1 MNTSSSAPSTEASA
15 NASEPVLLAVRGMTC
30 AACVNRVERALRKV
44 PGVAQAQ
51 VNFAT
56 ETASVVWASGGPQA
70 PGGDPARL
78 VSAIEVAGYH
88 AQPQSAEQPLA
99 DEHASWWSVWGAVC
113 LGMLASVPL
122 ALPMLWGDH
131 HFWPAWV
138 QFALATPVQF
148 GLGARFYKAGWAALR
163 DGSGNMDQLVAL
175 GTSAAWGLSL
185 WLWWQHAAGSGLPMA
200 DAGAGAHA
208 THGGTVPAPALYFES
223 SAVVITLVLLGKA
236 LEARAKRQTTLAIR
250 ALQSLRPD
258 TVRRM
263 GPQGEVEV
271 PLAQV
276 LVGDVLVVMPGARV
290 PSDGLV
296 QEGASHVD
304 ESLLTGE
311 PLPVAKHVGDR
322 LTGGA
327 INAEGRLLMQV
338 TAVGGQTMLAHII
351 RRVVEAQASKAPIQR
366 VVDRVSAVFVPAV
379 LLIAA
384 LTGLGWWWAGQP
396 VEVALIRAVAV
407 LVIAC
412 PCALGLATPAAIM
425 AGTGAAARQGILI
438 QDPQALE
445 IAHRVQ
451 LVAFDKTG
459 TLTQGQPRLLD
470 WAVSQASGRDR
481 GQALQV
487 AAALQRGSEHPL
499 ARAVLAA
506 AESDA
511 SRRTDAQHAE
521 PLRAIPAP
529 AQQLRVVPG
538 RGIEGWWPDL
548 TPQGGLWCLGSPRW
562 LHERAGQRV
571 PADLA
576 EVAARWS
583 ADGATVS
590 WLLHAA
596 SAPPASGAA
605 EAPPDLTA
613 PWQVVAVLAFG
624 DALKPEAAQAVA
636 RLHALGVRTA
646 IISGD
651 SHPAAQAVARQLG
664 IQTVVAEVLPGD
676 KADHIR
682 RLQRDAQGRPV
693 TVAMVG
699 DGLNDAP
706 ALAAADIGMA
716 MANPQG
722 GTDVAMQA
730 AGITLMRGDPLLVPA
745 ALDVSRRTSRKIWQN
760 LGWAFGYNV
769 IGIPLAAFG
778 GLNPMLAGAAMALS
792 SVSVVSNALW
802 LSRWR
807 PGHAVNFAP
816 TTARSS
822 TG

>member
-1 MNTSSSAPSTEASA
+1 MNTTEPASPIA
-15 NASEPVLLAVRGMTC
+15 RHDDPALLLAVRGMTC

-56 ETASVVWASGGPQA
+56 ETASVVLASAADVPVPDA
-70 PGGDPARL
+70 ARL
-78 VSAIEVAGYH
+78 IAAIEAAGYQ
-88 AQPQSAEQPLA
+88 AQLQEADHPLA

-113 LGMLASVPL
+113 LGALASVPL
-122 ALPMLWGDH
+122 MLPMLWGDH

-148 GLGARFYKAGWAALR
+148 GLGARFYRAGWAALR

-175 GTSAAWGLSL
+175 GTSAAWGLSV
-185 WLWWQHAAGSGLPMA
+185 WLWWQHGLAPAVGAHSHAAGAMP
-200 DAGAGAHA
+200 DAMPGAM
-208 THGGTVPAPALYFES
+208 PPALYFES

-258 TVRRM
+258 TVRRL

-296 QEGASHVD
+296 QEGSSHVD

-327 INAEGRLLMQV
+327 INAEGRLLMRV

-366 VVDRVSAVFVPAV
+366 VVDRVSAVFVPTV
-379 LLIAA
+379 LGVAL
-384 LTGLGWWWAGQP
+384 LTGVGWWLAGQA
-396 VEVALIRAVAV
+396 VDVALIRAVAV

-445 IAHRVQ
+445 VAHRVQ

-470 WAVSQASGRDR
+470 WAVASGTGLSREK
-481 GQALQV
+481 ALQL

-506 AESDA
+506 ADGLP
-511 SRRTDAQHAE
+511 AE
-521 PLRAIPAP
+521 PLHAA
-529 AQQLRVVPG
+529 QLRAVPG
-538 RGIEGWWPDL
+538 RGIEGVLPAMDADAVPAAWA
-548 TPQGGLWCLGSPRW
+548 GSWCLGSPRW
-562 LHERAGQRV
+562 MQELAAQGA
-571 PADLA
+571 PADVA
-576 EVAARWS
+576 EVATRWS

-590 WLLHAA
+590 WLLHAPAVMRSVDANEAGRA
-596 SAPPASGAA
+596 S
-605 EAPPDLTA
+605 EAPA
-613 PWQVVAVLAFG
+613 WQVVAALAFG
-624 DALKPEAAQAVA
+624 DALKPGAAQAVA

-651 SHPAAQAVARQLG
+651 SRQAAQAIARQVG
-664 IQTVVAEVLPGD
+664 IQEVVAEVLPGD

-682 RLQRDAQGRPV
+682 RLQRDAQGHAV

-730 AGITLMRGDPLLVPA
+730 AGITLMRGDPMLVPA
-745 ALDVSRRTSRKIWQN
+745 ALEVSRRTSRKIWQN

-769 IGIPLAAFG
+769 IGIPLAALG

-807 PGHAVNFAP
+807 PQAAP
-816 TTARSS
+816 EQAT
-822 TG
+822 